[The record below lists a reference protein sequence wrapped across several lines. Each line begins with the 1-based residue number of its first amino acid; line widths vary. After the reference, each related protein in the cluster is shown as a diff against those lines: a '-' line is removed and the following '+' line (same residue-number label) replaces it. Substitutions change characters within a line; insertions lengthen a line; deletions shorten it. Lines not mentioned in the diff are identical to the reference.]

1 MRRATR
7 VKSWRSICA
16 SACALFALASATS
29 ASAASTYVGRAVDD
43 PKTRIEFR
51 KAGGEVR
58 GFEVRGAKFRC
69 PHSAAFR
76 DRDALVFGPMPLSAS
91 GSFSG
96 SFTSGGN
103 QRGETEGRVVRGD
116 ASGTFRLEVG
126 VSPGEVCSTGRVE
139 WRARRI

>member
-58 GFEVRGAKFRC
+58 GFEVRRVRMECFDGAIFRGDT
-69 PHSAAFR
+69 R
-76 DRDALVFGPMPLSAS
+76 FGPMAIDRDGHFEGDYMSQDEQQS
-91 GSFSG
+91 GQVHGSLTAGRATGTLRITATFGTVYCVSG
-96 SFTSGGN
+96 
-103 QRGETEGRVVRGD
+103 
-116 ASGTFRLEVG
+116 RL
-126 VSPGEVCSTGRVE
+126 E